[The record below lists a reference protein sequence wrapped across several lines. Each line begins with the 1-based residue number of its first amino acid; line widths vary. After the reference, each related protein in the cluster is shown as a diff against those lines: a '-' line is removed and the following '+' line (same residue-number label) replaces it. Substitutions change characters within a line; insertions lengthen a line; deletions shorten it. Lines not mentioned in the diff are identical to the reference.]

1 MKCSC
6 KLIIPNKSIIIAES
20 VEPDNLPN
28 MRLSA
33 SKDLIMTEIEVE
45 EVGTLISTIDDYIM
59 NLRIAES
66 LVEEIC
72 KSKLK

>member
-1 MKCSC
+1 MRCYC
-6 KLIIPNKSIIIAES
+6 KIIIPNISPIIAKA

-28 MRLSA
+28 MLLSV
-33 SKDLIMTEIEVE
+33 SKEYIITEIEVDE
-45 EVGTLISTIDDYIM
+45 IGTLISTIDDYLM

-66 LVEEIC
+66 LVEAC

>member
-1 MKCSC
+1 MKCYC
-6 KLIIPNKSIIIAES
+6 KLIIPNISPVIAKS

-28 MRLSA
+28 MRLNV
-33 SKDLIMTEIEVE
+33 SKDYIITEIEVDE
-45 EVGTLISTIDDYIM
+45 IGTLISTIDDYIM

-66 LVEEIC
+66 LVEAC